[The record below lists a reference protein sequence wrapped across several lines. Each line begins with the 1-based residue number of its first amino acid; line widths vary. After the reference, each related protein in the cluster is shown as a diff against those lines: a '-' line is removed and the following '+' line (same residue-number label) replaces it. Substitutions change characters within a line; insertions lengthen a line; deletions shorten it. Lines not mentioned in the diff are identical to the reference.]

1 MRAPVSDQLALYGVG
16 TPAHPDCPA
25 MPPLH
30 LLVHAD
36 SPENA
41 ALIER
46 ALRTGAPAFTVQ
58 IVSDSAALRPA
69 ADGMVAVS
77 PAAQGP
83 AAAAHSPSMSST
95 IRHELN
101 NHLGIIR
108 MLADYLI
115 ADHKLPA
122 VAIAKVQEIG
132 NAAEAAARAVR
143 QTKPPE

>member
-1 MRAPVSDQLALYGVG
+1 
-16 TPAHPDCPA
+16 

-41 ALIER
+41 ALIEQ
-46 ALRTGAPAFTVQ
+46 ALRAGAPACTVQ
-58 IVSDSAALRPA
+58 IVSDSAALQPNA
-69 ADGMVAVS
+69 NGMVAVS
-77 PAAQGP
+77 PTTQVST
-83 AAAAHSPSMSST
+83 AAAHQPSMSST

-122 VAIAKVQEIG
+122 VAVAKVREIG
-132 NAAEAAARAVR
+132 NAAEAAAKAVR
-143 QTKPPE
+143 QTKPPQ

>member
-1 MRAPVSDQLALYGVG
+1 
-16 TPAHPDCPA
+16 

-41 ALIER
+41 ARIEQ

-58 IVSDSAALRPA
+58 IVSDTTALRPD

-77 PAAQGP
+77 PAAQAP
-83 AAAAHSPSMSST
+83 AAPAHQPSMSST

-115 ADHKLPA
+115 ADQKLPA
-122 VAIAKVQEIG
+122 AAVAKVQEIG
-132 NAAEAAARAVR
+132 SAAEAAAQAVR
-143 QTKPPE
+143 RTKPQA

>member
-1 MRAPVSDQLALYGVG
+1 
-16 TPAHPDCPA
+16 

-41 ALIER
+41 ALIKQ
-46 ALRTGAPAFTVQ
+46 ALRTGAPAFTIQ
-58 IVSDSAALRPA
+58 IVSDSAVLRPETHGTIA
-69 ADGMVAVS
+69 VA
-77 PAAQGP
+77 PATGSAGP
-83 AAAAHSPSMSST
+83 AHQPDMSSS

-115 ADHKLPA
+115 ADPKLPA
-122 VAIAKVQEIG
+122 AAVSKVQEIG
-132 NAAEAAARAVR
+132 SAAEAAAQAVR
-143 QTKPPE
+143 RTRPPA

>member
-1 MRAPVSDQLALYGVG
+1 
-16 TPAHPDCPA
+16 

-41 ALIER
+41 ARIEQ

-58 IVSDSAALRPA
+58 IVSDATALRPA

-77 PAAQGP
+77 PAAPPP
-83 AAAAHSPSMSST
+83 AAPAHQLSMSST

-115 ADHKLPA
+115 ADPKLPA
-122 VAIAKVQEIG
+122 AAVAKVQEIG
-132 NAAEAAARAVR
+132 SAAEAAAQAVR
-143 QTKPPE
+143 RTKPQA